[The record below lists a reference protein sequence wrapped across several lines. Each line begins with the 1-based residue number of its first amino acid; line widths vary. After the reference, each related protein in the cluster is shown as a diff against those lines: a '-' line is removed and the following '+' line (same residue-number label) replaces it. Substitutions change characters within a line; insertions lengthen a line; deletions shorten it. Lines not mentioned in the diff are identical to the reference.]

1 MINLG
6 HVSQIQISDKLDD
19 MRDYSLSM
27 ASVNI
32 SQTRAIVPRLDYSIN
47 LLAQIIDV
55 LKNKKSEL
63 EKSNRL
69 LLIETKDRDQAYPK
83 TIDSERT
90 VCFSL
95 EILYRIQKRTSS
107 VSGINAIPKIFPSMV
122 QMIRTISAQLV
133 DIHPESSQQLSEL
146 SVHLGSIVLDSAT
159 ITKAQFDF
167 SQSNMESSML
177 LDEVKLMADSKIS
190 KQYPHLD
197 FFKVSDT

>member
-1 MINLG
+1 
-6 HVSQIQISDKLDD
+6 
-19 MRDYSLSM
+19 M

-32 SQTRAIVPRLDYSIN
+32 SQTRTIVPRLDYSIN
-47 LLAQIIDV
+47 LLTQIIDA

-69 LLIETKDRDQAYPK
+69 LLIELEDKDQAYTK
-83 TIDSERT
+83 TIDLERT

-95 EILYRIQKRTSS
+95 EILYWIQKRISS
-107 VSGINAIPKIFPSMV
+107 VSRINVIPKIFPSMV
-122 QMIRTISAQLV
+122 HMIRTISAQLV

-146 SVHLGSIVLDSAT
+146 SVQLGSIVLDSAT

-177 LDEVKLMADSKIS
+177 LDEVKLMVDSKIS

>member
-1 MINLG
+1 M
-6 HVSQIQISDKLDD
+6 S
-19 MRDYSLSM
+19 
-27 ASVNI
+27 SVNI
-32 SQTRAIVPRLDYSIN
+32 SQTRTIVPRLDYSIN

-69 LLIETKDRDQAYPK
+69 LLIESDDKDQVYTR
-83 TIDSERT
+83 TIDLERT

-95 EILYRIQKRTSS
+95 EILYWIQKMVRS

-122 QMIRTISAQLV
+122 HMIRTISAQLV
-133 DIHPESSQQLSEL
+133 DIQPKSSQQLSEL

-159 ITKAQFDF
+159 ITRARFDF
-167 SQSNMESSML
+167 SQSNKESSML
-177 LDEVKLMADSKIS
+177 LDEVKLMVDSKIR

-197 FFKVSDT
+197 FFKESDT